1 MPFLEDIKSPFN
13 LLMLALAIVGVSAGF
28 YFYFFPH
35 NERGIAYTAEAPSLI
50 YDSRISSPAIHLVD
64 SQNAPIT
71 SDTYLQTFTVWNSGS
86 APIEPSD
93 VRRPMMVMF
102 QGAERILD
110 CKIVNAINQDVCGF
124 DLSKSNSTGNEIS
137 NAVGLTWKHFDPKSG
152 VKFQV
157 IFEQKSKPVS
167 LLVGD
172 IVGVSKFQTGIKQ
185 IDWVGLL
192 SAIIL
197 GSILSIQGFMVAR
210 GMKNLKTPN
219 NTPKAFMNILV
230 GLAIMM
236 MMAGLALIIWILHIN
251 VAPTPPI

>member
-1 MPFLEDIKSPFN
+1 MPFREDIKSPFN

-28 YFYFFPH
+28 YFYCFPH
-35 NERGIAYTAEAPSLI
+35 NERGIAYTAEVPSLI

-86 APIEPSD
+86 APIEPTD

-110 CKIVNAINQDVCGF
+110 CKIVNALDQDVCGF
-124 DLSKSNSTGNEIS
+124 ELSKSNSTGVEIS
-137 NAVGLTWKHFDPKSG
+137 NAVGLTWKHFDPKTG

-157 IFEQKSKPVS
+157 IFEQKTKPVA

-172 IVGVSKFQTGIKQ
+172 IVGVSKFQAGIKQ
-185 IDWVGLL
+185 RSWKNFAFSLFQLCNVIFLLRFVLWDDLRSKKKVAIAFAVILEISAGSLVWSMTSQTLL
-192 SAIIL
+192 S
-197 GSILSIQGFMVAR
+197 
-210 GMKNLKTPN
+210 
-219 NTPKAFMNILV
+219 
-230 GLAIMM
+230 
-236 MMAGLALIIWILHIN
+236 
-251 VAPTPPI
+251 PTPPNL